1 MKPSNQAAG
10 PAKFSHPD
18 FRVVETLPDTKV
30 IRTSFLV
37 NFVAVAAVLVAG
49 YLLVQQEIEITG
61 VRSQCDEWTQRT
73 EGQRPYLDKAKQLQK
88 EFSAGEAKALQIR
101 EFVSSRVAASDLLL
115 LIAETLPRL
124 TVLDVIE
131 MTEEGVVRLR
141 GTVVGSSAS
150 LAQAYADQLAAHPG
164 IVALTESVRLR
175 SQSRDQAGNRFT
187 FEIELKLRGAK
198 PAPAGKPV
206 RAPKPKTDDE

>member
-1 MKPSNQAAG
+1 MKPSKQAAG
-10 PAKFSHPD
+10 PATFWHPD
-18 FRVVETLPDTKV
+18 FRVVAALPDTKV

-37 NFVAVAAVLVAG
+37 SFVAVAAVLATG
-49 YLLVQQEIEITG
+49 YLLVRQEMELSS

-73 EGQRPYLDKAKQLQK
+73 EGLRPRLDKATQSQK
-88 EFSAGEAKALQIR
+88 TFTAEETKARQIR
-101 EFVSSRVAASDLLL
+101 EFVTSRVAASDLLL

-131 MTEEGVVRLR
+131 MTQEGVVRLR
-141 GTVVGSSAS
+141 GSVVGSSAS

-175 SQSRDQAGNRFT
+175 SQNRDQAGNRFT
-187 FEIELKLRGAK
+187 FEIELKLKGGAPAPAAK
-198 PAPAGKPV
+198 PARARKPQ
-206 RAPKPKTDDE
+206 TDDE

>member
-1 MKPSNQAAG
+1 MKPSKQSAG
-10 PAKFSHPD
+10 PALFWHPD

-37 NFVAVAAVLVAG
+37 NFVAVAAVLVMG
-49 YLLVQQEIEITG
+49 YLLVRQEIEITG
-61 VRSQCDEWTQRT
+61 VRSQCDQWTQRT
-73 EGQRPYLDKAKQLQK
+73 EGQRPRLDKATQLQRAFTA
-88 EFSAGEAKALQIR
+88 EETKARQIR
-101 EFVSSRVAASDLLL
+101 EFVASRVVASDLLL

-124 TVLDVIE
+124 TTLDVVE

-175 SQSRDQAGNRFT
+175 SQNRDQAGNRFT
-187 FEIELKLRGAK
+187 FEIELKLKGGK
-198 PAPAGKPV
+198 LAPSSKS
-206 RAPKPKTDDE
+206 